1 MIGRRPLLATPA
13 LALAATAQ
21 ARWQMASAFPDATF
35 HTRNIRQFLEEGGQP
50 TTLHSNAA
58 LLPLP
63 QIRTAVQRGQV
74 QLGEILLSSLGNED
88 PFFEID
94 SIPQLVTSTAQ
105 ARRLRA
111 LSRPYVEARL
121 ARMGL
126 VLLYEVPWPPSGLY
140 SNAAL
145 PNVEALRGARMRTF
159 SAITNRFATLLG
171 AVPTIVQAAEVPQA
185 FATGVV
191 NAMVTSAQT
200 GVDSQAWDFA
210 RHFTAIGFARI
221 FNGIL
226 VSRRTLE
233 GLSAAQQSQ
242 LREAA
247 ARAEARGW
255 AMSDEAAISQ
265 SRILAERGM
274 VVADASPALLAGLE
288 AVGRT
293 IAEEWATRA
302 GEDGQRLL
310 AAYRAA
316 A

>member
-1 MIGRRPLLATPA
+1 MRLARRT
-13 LALAATAQ
+13 LAALLPAAAMAQ

-35 HTRNIRQFLEEGGQP
+35 HTRNIRQFLEECGQAV
-50 TTLHSNAA
+50 TLHSNAS
-58 LLPLP
+58 LLPMP

-88 PFFEID
+88 PFFEVD

-126 VLLYEVPWPPSGLY
+126 VVLYEVPWPPSGIY
-140 SNAAL
+140 SQVPV
-145 PNVEALRGARMRTF
+145 PNVEALRGARIRTF

-171 AVPTIVQAAEVPQA
+171 GVPTIVQAAEVPQA

-210 RHFTAIGFARI
+210 RHFTPIGFARI

-226 VSRRTLE
+226 IARRTLDA
-233 GLSAAQQSQ
+233 LTPAQQAQ
-242 LREAA
+242 LRDAA
-247 ARAEARGW
+247 ARAETRGW
-255 AMSDEAAISQ
+255 EMSDEAGIAQ
-265 SRILAERGM
+265 PRILAERGM
-274 VVADASPALLAGLE
+274 VVAEPSAALLDGLAGI
-288 AVGRT
+288 GRT
-293 IAEEWATRA
+293 IADEWAARA
-302 GEDGQRLL
+302 GEDGRRLL
-310 AAYRAA
+310 EAFRAA
-316 A
+316 G